1 MNYYERRTA
10 RTAASLARRR
20 ALAAATCGADRHAA
34 QQEYYDDIQTI
45 NAAYRPRVCKQKS
58 QASQAQR
65 RTHIKAQN
73 AEVCALLGDVP
84 SEVILAVTDD
94 PAE

>member
-10 RTAASLARRR
+10 RATASLARRR
-20 ALAAATCGADRHAA
+20 ALAAATCGADRQAA
-34 QQEYYDDIQTI
+34 QQEYYDDIQAI
-45 NAAYRPRVCKQKS
+45 NAAYRPRVCKQKP
-58 QASQAQR
+58 QR
-65 RTHIKAQN
+65 RTHVKSQN
-73 AEVCALLGDVP
+73 AEMCALLGDVP

>member
-20 ALAAATCGADRHAA
+20 ALAAATCGANRQAA
-34 QQEYYDDIQTI
+34 QQEYYDDIQAI
-45 NAAYRPRVCKQKS
+45 NAAYRPRVCKQK
-58 QASQAQR
+58 AQR

-73 AEVCALLGDVP
+73 AEMCALLGDVP

-94 PAE
+94 PTE